1 MWNSFYRR
9 LAPYILV
16 TSLIAL
22 PFFVF
27 GAYSAVQS
35 NENVVTDW
43 LPPHFAETRDLRWF
57 TERFGTTEMMAVSWQ
72 GCTLE
77 DPRVARLAESMR
89 KLKIETAGG
98 EADLFYE
105 VFTGPEVLETLTSAP
120 FNLKERRALLRL
132 QGWLVGSDGKL
143 TCVVARLSR
152 SAGRLRHYALDMVY
166 ELAKSECGIAREEL
180 RVAGPSTDS
189 VAIDRTSLE
198 SIETLNVLCWSVCL
212 LVASISFGSLRVGGM
227 VFFVALVCQ
236 YLSLSIVYYTGTTM
250 NSILMMVG
258 SLVFVLSVSASVHLM
273 NYYRDAIASTG
284 VDGAPAE
291 AVRLGWVPCWLAAGT
306 TSIGMASLTVSRIK
320 PIFTFGGY
328 AAIGVLAGLAFVMIV
343 LPSWLTLRPMTV
355 WSNRSERVSRQSFE
369 EDGRWSRW
377 AKAVMGLHGPIV
389 ILGIGFLAFAGFGI
403 SRLQTTVNLHDMFR
417 HDAQVIKDYNWM
429 QDKIGPMVP
438 VEVVIHIPNANEARM
453 LERMRLVEEIRREV
467 AQVEGVGGTIT
478 AATFG
483 PKVSYGGSVLDV
495 VRRTVTNRKLEKH
508 REEFKNNKFLYDDGD
523 EELWRIS
530 VRVKAQTR
538 IDYGLFLDDLEATLK
553 PVIEKH
559 EQASRG
565 ITGVRATLCGGIP
578 LVNKAQK
585 QLLSDLIWSFCTA
598 FVLVSIAMVIVLR
611 DLIGGLLSM
620 LPNVIPAI
628 FVFGIMGWA
637 DVVVD
642 IGAMMTASAAL
653 GIAVDDTLHFVVW
666 FRRALERGLSRRQA
680 VLSAFQRCGSA
691 MIQTSVICG
700 FGLLVYSLS
709 PFVPISRFG
718 WIMCLMLFTALLGDL
733 IFLPALLAGPLG
745 RFFELKTKE
754 PASRDAMQVAPVNT
768 PVS

>member
-1 MWNSFYRR
+1 MWNSFYRS

-16 TSLIAL
+16 TSLVAL
-22 PFFVF
+22 PFLVF
-27 GAYSAVQS
+27 GAYSAIQS

-43 LPPHFAETRDLRWF
+43 LPPHFAETRDLKWF
-57 TERFGTTEMMAVSWQ
+57 IGRFGTTEMLAVSWQ

-77 DPRVARLAESMR
+77 DPRVAKLAESMR
-89 KLKIETAGG
+89 KLKVETASG
-98 EADLFYE
+98 EADLFRE
-105 VFTGPEVLETLTSAP
+105 VFTGTEVLETLTSAP

-132 QGWLVGSDGKL
+132 RGWLVGSDGKL

-152 SAGRLRHYALDMVY
+152 SAGRLRHHAIDMVY

-198 SIETLNVLCWSVCL
+198 TIETLNVLCWSVCL
-212 LVASISFGSLRVGGM
+212 LMASLSFGSLRVGGM
-227 VFFVALVCQ
+227 VFVVALVCQ
-236 YLSLSIVYYTGTTM
+236 FLSLSIVYYTGTTM

-258 SLVFVLSVSASVHLM
+258 SLVFVLSVSASVHLV

-284 VDGAPAE
+284 MDGAPVE

-306 TSIGMASLTVSRIK
+306 TSIGMASLMVSRIK
-320 PIFTFGGY
+320 PIFTFGEY
-328 AAIGVLAGLAFVMIV
+328 AAIGVLAGLVFLMMV
-343 LPSWLTLRPMTV
+343 LPSWLTLRPMV
-355 WSNRSERVSRQSFE
+355 AWSNRSERVSQQTFE

-377 AKAVMGLHGPIV
+377 AKVVMWLHGPIV
-389 ILGIGFLAFAGFGI
+389 ILGVGFLVFAGFGV
-403 SRLQTTVNLHDMFR
+403 SRLKTTVNLHDMFR

-429 QDKIGPMVP
+429 QENIGPMVP

-453 LERMRLVEEIRREV
+453 LDRMRLVEEIRREV
-467 AQVEGVGGTIT
+467 AKVEEVGGTIT

-495 VRRTVTNRKLEKH
+495 VRRTVANRKLEKH
-508 REEFKNNKFLYDDGD
+508 REEFKDNKFLYDDGD

-565 ITGVRATLCGGIP
+565 ITGVQATLCGGVP

-585 QLLSDLIWSFCTA
+585 QLLEDLIWSFCTA
-598 FVLVSIAMVIVLR
+598 FVLVGIAMVIVLR
-611 DLIGGLLSM
+611 DLVGGLLSM

-628 FVFGIMGWA
+628 FVFGFMGWA
-637 DVVVD
+637 DIVID

-666 FRRALERGLSRRQA
+666 FRRALECGLSRRQA
-680 VLSAFQRCGSA
+680 VLSAFQRCGNA

-745 RFFELKTKE
+745 RFFELKTKD
-754 PASRDAMQVAPVNT
+754 PVSRDAIQVAPANT
-768 PVS
+768 PAS